1 MNKNTT
7 LIEIIL
13 ISLGFILMVLLMN
26 IDSIVDGVMKGDK
39 KMNVKLPD
47 PWFDILKWC
56 AIVALPAISS
66 FIVVISRI
74 WGWAD
79 LGNMIAQTVTA
90 VATLLGALLC
100 ISHIQYKNE
109 NEE

>member
-1 MNKNTT
+1 MM
-7 LIEIIL
+7 LRFL
-13 ISLGFILMVLLMN
+13 QVLLIVLTALLVVILFDADN
-26 IDSIVDGVMKGDK
+26 IVDRIEKGDNL
-39 KMNVKLPD
+39 MNVKLPD

-109 NEE
+109 NEG